1 MEMLNANDL
10 KNSEMLELAEKM
22 EIKNEPAETTGSN
35 ETNTK
40 ANPIT

>member
-1 MEMLNANDL
+1 MKMLNANDL
-10 KNSEMLELAEKM
+10 KNSEMLELAEKT
-22 EIKNEPAETTGSN
+22 EIKNEPVVSTGSN